1 MKHLLRNILL
11 AGAAC
16 MTLVSCWD
24 EDIEPKDNLRG
35 YETVTGDFA
44 YIVDGTSPE
53 YEAVRLEVF
62 HTPDGEVGTIE
73 RTFEVGLT
81 KAQSSSVTVTVGLD
95 NDAVEGAYS
104 AFPDGFLTFDSSVTI
119 PAGETR
125 ATVSVTSNSSTY
137 ASALGDGSYMAVFRI
152 QSASGVQVSTNS
164 NEALL
169 YVTTETI
176 DPSENMVYLEGGQSS
191 FSIRHY
197 IDGVLGDNI
206 SQSFSLTGTE
216 EAFYAFDATLSV
228 DNSLIAAY
236 NEANGT
242 NYQAVP
248 DGIVQISNPHFDE
261 GATSGTGSVYIND
274 GDRFGNLNN
283 ADGFLIPVRLTDA
296 GPATVSENAG
306 VFYIIIEVSVFETS
320 ANYFSALYL
329 GDYRMA
335 TWYMFPEAMDF
346 SSSSSDGYTIVFHV
360 LMEEVTQHSRIG
372 NFADANENWINM
384 LRYGQLGNNDT
395 RLEWWVGPN
404 GCRKQLYAPAI
415 ETNKWYCYALVY
427 VKGDGYYMY
436 LDGQLADSYTLTDED
451 KAAMESLA
459 QPSFQAIEFNSSWGA
474 NYREGN
480 EFHGR
485 LYGVSVCPT
494 WLPDYYIQYYFMDRE
509 VPAYLTY
516 FGGAAWSFGDGNG
529 HIVKAAE
536 GSVLGD
542 IDFSNTT
549 RCDDES
555 SMVSA
560 DVSQY
565 IQWKTDELN
574 DFDE

>member
-104 AFPDGFLTFDSSVTI
+104 TFPDGFLTFDSSVTI

-152 QSASGVQVSTNS
+152 ESASGVQVSTNS

-191 FSIRHY
+191 FSISHY

-206 SQSFSLTGTE
+206 NQSFTLTGSE
-216 EAFYAFDATLSV
+216 EAFYAFDATLTV

-248 DGIVQISNPHFDE
+248 DGIVQISAPHFDE
-261 GATSGTGSVYIND
+261 GATSATGSVYVND
-274 GDRFGNLNN
+274 GDRFGNLNS
-283 ADGFLIPVRLTDA
+283 ADGYLIPVRLTDA
-296 GPATVSENAG
+296 GPATVSENSG
-306 VFYIIIEVSVFETS
+306 VFYIVINVTVFETS
-320 ANYFSALYL
+320 ADYFSALYL

-335 TWYMFPEAMDF
+335 TWYMFPEAMDL
-346 SSSSSDGYTIVFHV
+346 SNGYTYIFHV
-360 LMEEVTQHSRIG
+360 FIDEVTAHPRIG
-372 NFADANENWINM
+372 DFADANENWINM
-384 LRYGQLGNNDT
+384 LRYGQKGDNDT
-395 RLEWWVGPN
+395 RLEWFVGPN
-404 GCRKQLYAPAI
+404 NHRYRLYAPEVEAQ
-415 ETNKWYCYALVY
+415 KWYMYGLKY
-427 VKGDGYYMY
+427 SPSEGTFTMY
-436 LDGQLADSYTLTDED
+436 LDGQQVAQETISAED
-451 KAAMESLA
+451 LEYFKANPP
-459 QPSFQAIEFNSSWGA
+459 QFQAIEFNSSWGA

-485 LYGVSVCPT
+485 LWNFSVWNIAWSEGT
-494 WLPDYYIQYYFMDRE
+494 IYYYLTKVEPESWIIQYY
-509 VPAYLTY
+509 
-516 FGGAAWSFGDGNG
+516 GGVHWGFDEGTG
-529 HIVKAAE
+529 HIVHQTDAGGIE
-536 GSVLGD
+536 MGD

-565 IQWKTDELN
+565 IQWKTDEHN
-574 DFDE
+574 NFDE